1 MSGLVSSF
9 SVKTKDLVSVNN
21 IIKSQ
26 DIVLASI
33 GVYVNYVQVDVPCVI
48 LSLINLHF
56 CIYLSLNLSLPLIMS
71 WSHRNMRMMRI

>member
-26 DIVLASI
+26 DVVLASI

-48 LSLINLHF
+48 FSLI
-56 CIYLSLNLSLPLIMS
+56 MT
-71 WSHRNMRMMRI
+71 

>member
-48 LSLINLHF
+48 LSLIM
-56 CIYLSLNLSLPLIMS
+56 P
-71 WSHRNMRMMRI
+71 